1 MKITGTITRVN
12 YHNKNN
18 GYTVA
23 LLTLN
28 SDDYSNLHNNSH
40 FIGNKLTVVGNF
52 DRLVLP
58 DEEYTFDG
66 GHLTHQGYVV
76 VTDTIKPVL
85 KELLNKNNL

>member
-28 SDDYSNLHNNSH
+28 SDDYSSLHNNSH
-40 FIGNKLTVVGNF
+40 FIGNKLTAQFAACGIIA
-52 DRLVLP
+52 R
-58 DEEYTFDG
+58 
-66 GHLTHQGYVV
+66 
-76 VTDTIKPVL
+76 I
-85 KELLNKNNL
+85 